1 MARIRFDFGTLTLDA
16 ELLDTPTARAIAA
29 ALPISSSALT
39 WGEEVYF
46 EVPVKVAREPDA
58 RAVVTPGEIAYWPDG
73 HCIALGFGRTPI
85 SRGDETPAGE
95 PMQHFRQGARRR
107 EGAGEGEGGHD
118 RQGDGRRLIA
128 FIVTPAAAS
137 VARHLRVARHASE
150 ARQPRPTN
158 GIRLAITV
166 MNSTLVS
173 SGRLA
178 M

>member
-46 EVPVKVAREPDA
+46 EVPVNVAREKDA

-85 SRGDETPAGE
+85 SQGDEC
-95 PMQHFRQGARRR
+95 
-107 EGAGEGEGGHD
+107 
-118 RQGDGRRLIA
+118 
-128 FIVTPAAAS
+128 
-137 VARHLRVARHASE
+137 
-150 ARQPRPTN
+150 
-158 GIRLAITV
+158 RLASPCNIFAKALGDV
-166 MNSTLVS
+166 KA
-173 SGRLA
+173 LA
-178 M
+178 KVRGGAKIKVTAIA